1 MLVVKKETY
10 SLSRIKTQALHLVQ
24 YLASRVGK
32 GWVRWAA
39 WLGES
44 QSESQISW
52 FVHPTR
58 RSTQLIEID
67 GLGHVDDWSS
77 LESVS
82 WIPSFGS
89 SHSISNQPDGAPITP
104 LSLDFTLTSPSMSL
118 NIYSTS
124 PFVIFLSDHD
134 LRVFFYRIDILT
146 RILCLY
152 YRSSW
157 SSSLALE
164 FSLITQK
171 RRQIHFESSIW
182 ERERDQEKKN
192 GFLKHIYQQITYCT
206 YNI

>member
-134 LRVFFYRIDILT
+134 LRVFFLQDRYLDSNSLLILSI
-146 RILCLY
+146 IL
-152 YRSSW
+152 
-157 SSSLALE
+157 
-164 FSLITQK
+164 I
-171 RRQIHFESSIW
+171 I
-182 ERERDQEKKN
+182 
-192 GFLKHIYQQITYCT
+192 
-206 YNI
+206 